1 MTAPSRAER
10 STEAEPGALSADH
23 SALLEQQ
30 AATNQVIE
38 AIGRPGFELQP
49 IFETVAEHAVRL
61 CRADA
66 GQIFIHDTDHYRLA
80 TASGGSDEYRSLL
93 AARAISPGQGTL
105 VGRVGLD
112 RRSVLV
118 SDILADPA
126 YEWSEAQRLGGFR
139 SIVAIPMLSDDEVI
153 GVISLWRR
161 EVDPFTP
168 REIEVA
174 TTFAAQGAVAIR
186 NANLMQQLELRTHQ
200 LAQSVEELEGL
211 REVGEAVN
219 STLDLREVLS
229 TIVTHAV
236 QLSGTEGG
244 SIFEFDEEDQTFRI
258 RAAFGTSAELLDA
271 LRATRVG
278 LDDTL
283 VGRAT
288 STRTSIAVTDI
299 DEAPSDAHLAQ
310 LSRAGWRSMLAV
322 PLVREDTILGALVV
336 RRRTVGAF
344 SPKVIELVETFASQ
358 SALAIQHAR
367 LFQQLELAS
376 RQLSRWNQELEQ
388 RVESQV
394 EQIERIGRLKRF
406 LSPAVA
412 DLIVSGGDE
421 SFLESHRREIT
432 VVFCDLRGFTSF
444 AETVEP
450 EDTMSVLR
458 EYHTALGELVFQY
471 EGTLERFTGD
481 GLMVFFNDPVACAD
495 GPARAVRMAVE
506 MRARIVD
513 IARGWRRQGHVL
525 GFGVGIAQGY
535 ATLGRVGFEGR
546 YDYAAIGT
554 VTNLAARLCEAASDG
569 QILVTERVLAHV
581 ERFVGVE
588 EIEEITLKGFSRPV
602 ILHNVLSIDD
612 SAGSRKTFPDKN
624 RLCTRRLFRTST
636 TSSQRSRSRVSAAQR
651 PMASGN

>member
-1 MTAPSRAER
+1 VTARSRAER
-10 STEAEPGALSADH
+10 STEAERGALSGEH

-66 GQIFIHDTDHYRLA
+66 AQIFIHDTDHYRLA
-80 TASGGSDEYRSLL
+80 TASGGSDEYRSWI

-118 SDILADPA
+118 ADILADPA

-186 NANLMQQLELRTHQ
+186 NANLFQQLELRTLE

-219 STLDLREVLS
+219 STLDLHDVLS
-229 TIVTHAV
+229 TIVMHAV

-244 SIFEFDEEDQTFRI
+244 SIFEFDEKEQAFRI

-299 DEAPSDAHLAQ
+299 DEAPGDAHLAQ
-310 LSRAGWRSMLAV
+310 LSRAGWHSMLAV

-376 RQLSRWNQELEQ
+376 RQLTRWNQELEQ

-458 EYHTALGELVFQY
+458 EYHAALGELVFQY

-569 QILVTERVLAHV
+569 QILVTERVLAEV

-588 EIEEITLKGFSRPV
+588 EIEEMTPKGFSRPV
-602 ILHNVLSIDD
+602 IPHNVLSIDD
-612 SAGSRKTFPDKN
+612 RAG
-624 RLCTRRLFRTST
+624 
-636 TSSQRSRSRVSAAQR
+636 
-651 PMASGN
+651 

>member
-1 MTAPSRAER
+1 MTARAPEGR
-10 STEAEPGALSADH
+10 STEAEPAALSHVH

-30 AATNQVIE
+30 AATDQVIA

-66 GQIFIHDTDHYRLA
+66 AQIFVHDTDHYRLA

-93 AARAISPGQGTL
+93 AAAAISPGQGTV

-153 GVISLWRR
+153 GVISIWRR
-161 EVDPFTP
+161 EVDPFTS

-186 NANLMQQLELRTHQ
+186 NANLMQQLEFRTQ
-200 LAQSVEELEGL
+200 ELAQSVEELEGL
-211 REVGEAVN
+211 RAVGEAVN
-219 STLDLREVLS
+219 STLDLHEVLS
-229 TIVTHAV
+229 KIVMHAV

-244 SIFEFDEEDQTFRI
+244 SIFEFAEEEQTFHI
-258 RAAFGTSAELLDA
+258 RAAFGTSVELLDA
-271 LRATRVG
+271 LRGTRVG
-278 LDDTL
+278 VDDTL
-283 VGRAT
+283 VGRAA
-288 STRTSIAVTDI
+288 STRTSLAVADI
-299 DEAPSDAHLAQ
+299 ETAAPDAHLAQ
-310 LSRAGWRSMLAV
+310 LSRAGWRSLLAV
-322 PLVREDTILGALVV
+322 PLVRDDTILGALVV

-344 SPKVIELVETFASQ
+344 SPKVVDLVETFASQ
-358 SALAIQHAR
+358 SALAIQNAR

-376 RQLSRWNQELEQ
+376 RQLTEWNQELEQ

-394 EQIERIGRLKRF
+394 GQIERIGRLKRF
-406 LSPAVA
+406 LSPAIA
-412 DLIVSGGDE
+412 DLIVSEGDE
-421 SFLESHRREIT
+421 SVLESHRREIT

-458 EYHTALGELVFQY
+458 EYHAALGELVFQY

-506 MRARIVD
+506 MRDRIAD
-513 IARGWRRQGHVL
+513 IALGWRRHGHVL

-554 VTNLAARLCEAASDG
+554 VTNLAARLCDAASDG
-569 QILVTERVLAHV
+569 QILVTERVLAQV
-581 ERFVGVE
+581 DGFVGVE

-602 ILHNVLSIDD
+602 TLHNVLSID
-612 SAGSRKTFPDKN
+612 
-624 RLCTRRLFRTST
+624 
-636 TSSQRSRSRVSAAQR
+636 
-651 PMASGN
+651 SGTGV

>member
-1 MTAPSRAER
+1 VTARSRAER
-10 STEAEPGALSADH
+10 STEAERGALSGEH

-66 GQIFIHDTDHYRLA
+66 AQIFIHDTDHYRLA
-80 TASGGSDEYRSLL
+80 TASGGSDEYRSWI

-118 SDILADPA
+118 ADILADPA

-186 NANLMQQLELRTHQ
+186 NANLFQQLELRTLE

-219 STLDLREVLS
+219 STLDLHDVLS
-229 TIVTHAV
+229 TIVMHAV

-244 SIFEFDEEDQTFRI
+244 SIFEFDEKEQAFRI

-299 DEAPSDAHLAQ
+299 DEAPGDAHLAQ
-310 LSRAGWRSMLAV
+310 LSRAGWHSMLAV

-376 RQLSRWNQELEQ
+376 RQLTRWNQELEQ

-458 EYHTALGELVFQY
+458 EYHAALGELVFQY
-471 EGTLERFTGD
+471 EGTLERK
-481 GLMVFFNDPVACAD
+481 
-495 GPARAVRMAVE
+495 
-506 MRARIVD
+506 
-513 IARGWRRQGHVL
+513 
-525 GFGVGIAQGY
+525 GV
-535 ATLGRVGFEGR
+535 
-546 YDYAAIGT
+546 
-554 VTNLAARLCEAASDG
+554 
-569 QILVTERVLAHV
+569 
-581 ERFVGVE
+581 
-588 EIEEITLKGFSRPV
+588 
-602 ILHNVLSIDD
+602 
-612 SAGSRKTFPDKN
+612 
-624 RLCTRRLFRTST
+624 ST
-636 TSSQRSRSRVSAAQR
+636 
-651 PMASGN
+651 

>member
-1 MTAPSRAER
+1 
-10 STEAEPGALSADH
+10 
-23 SALLEQQ
+23 LLEQQ
-30 AATNQVIE
+30 AATNEVIQ
-38 AIGRPGFELQP
+38 AIGRSGFELQP

-66 GQIFIHDTDHYRLA
+66 AQIFIHDTDHYRLA
-80 TASGGSDEYRSLL
+80 TASGGSDEYRSLI

-118 SDILADPA
+118 ADILADPA

-161 EVDPFTP
+161 EVNPFTP

-229 TIVTHAV
+229 TIVMHAV

-244 SIFEFDEEDQTFRI
+244 SIFEFGEEDQSFRI

-283 VGRAT
+283 VGRAA
-288 STRTSIAVTDI
+288 STRASIAVTDI
-299 DEAPSDAHLAQ
+299 DEAPGDAHLAQ

-358 SALAIQHAR
+358 SALAIQNAR

-376 RQLSRWNQELEQ
+376 RQLTLWNQELEQ

-458 EYHTALGELVFQY
+458 EYHAALGELVFHY

-506 MRARIVD
+506 MRARIGD

-569 QILVTERVLAHV
+569 QILVTERVLAGV

-588 EIEEITLKGFSRPV
+588 EMEEMTPKGFSRPV
-602 ILHNVLSIDD
+602 IPHNVLSIDEN
-612 SAGSRKTFPDKN
+612 AG
-624 RLCTRRLFRTST
+624 
-636 TSSQRSRSRVSAAQR
+636 
-651 PMASGN
+651 

>member
-1 MTAPSRAER
+1 VTARSRAEL
-10 STEAEPGALSADH
+10 STEVEPGALSGEH

-30 AATNQVIE
+30 AATNQVIQ
-38 AIGRPGFELQP
+38 AIGRSGFELQP

-66 GQIFIHDTDHYRLA
+66 AQIFIHDKDHYRLA
-80 TASGGSDEYRSLL
+80 TASGGSDEYRSLI

-118 SDILADPA
+118 ADILADPA

-186 NANLMQQLELRTHQ
+186 NANLMQQLELRTQQ

-229 TIVTHAV
+229 TIVMHAV

-244 SIFEFDEEDQTFRI
+244 SIFEFREEDQSFRI

-283 VGRAT
+283 VGRAA
-288 STRTSIAVTDI
+288 STRASIAVTDI
-299 DEAPSDAHLAQ
+299 DEAPGDAHLAQ

-358 SALAIQHAR
+358 SALAIQNAR

-376 RQLSRWNQELEQ
+376 RQLTQWNQELEQ

-412 DLIVSGGDE
+412 DLVVSGGDE

-458 EYHTALGELVFQY
+458 EYHAALGELVFHY

-506 MRARIVD
+506 MRSRIGD

-569 QILVTERVLAHV
+569 QILVTERVLAGV

-588 EIEEITLKGFSRPV
+588 EMEEMTPKGFSRPV
-602 ILHNVLSIDD
+602 IPHNVLSIDE
-612 SAGSRKTFPDKN
+612 SAG
-624 RLCTRRLFRTST
+624 
-636 TSSQRSRSRVSAAQR
+636 
-651 PMASGN
+651 

>member
-1 MTAPSRAER
+1 VTAQPRAER
-10 STEAEPGALSADH
+10 STDPETGALSGEHA
-23 SALLEQQ
+23 ALLEQQ

-49 IFETVAEHAVRL
+49 IFEAVAEHAVRL

-66 GQIFIHDTDHYRLA
+66 VQIFILDTDHYRLV

-93 AARAISPGQGTL
+93 AASAISPGQGTI
-105 VGRVGLD
+105 VGRAGLD

-118 SDILADPA
+118 ADILTDPA

-153 GVISLWRR
+153 GIISLWRPN
-161 EVDPFTP
+161 VDPFTP
-168 REIEVA
+168 RQIDVA

-186 NANLMQQLELRTHQ
+186 NANLMQQLELRTLE

-219 STLDLREVLS
+219 STLDLHEVLS
-229 TIVTHAV
+229 TIVMHAV

-244 SIFEFDEEDQTFRI
+244 SIFEFDEEDQVFRI
-258 RAAFGTSAELLDA
+258 EAAYGTSAELLDG

-278 LDDTL
+278 LHDTL
-283 VGRAT
+283 VGGAA
-288 STRTSIAVTDI
+288 STKRSIVVPDI
-299 DEAPSDAHLAQ
+299 DDAPADAHLAL
-310 LSRAGWRSMLAV
+310 LSQAGWRSMLAV
-322 PLVREDTILGALVV
+322 PLVREDTVLGAFVV

-344 SPKVIELVETFASQ
+344 PPKVIELVETFASQ
-358 SALAIQHAR
+358 SALAIQNAR

-376 RQLSRWNQELEQ
+376 LQLSRWNHELEQ

-481 GLMVFFNDPVACAD
+481 GLMVFL
-495 GPARAVRMAVE
+495 
-506 MRARIVD
+506 
-513 IARGWRRQGHVL
+513 Q
-525 GFGVGIAQGY
+525 
-535 ATLGRVGFEGR
+535 
-546 YDYAAIGT
+546 
-554 VTNLAARLCEAASDG
+554 
-569 QILVTERVLAHV
+569 
-581 ERFVGVE
+581 
-588 EIEEITLKGFSRPV
+588 
-602 ILHNVLSIDD
+602 
-612 SAGSRKTFPDKN
+612 
-624 RLCTRRLFRTST
+624 
-636 TSSQRSRSRVSAAQR
+636 
-651 PMASGN
+651 

>member
-1 MTAPSRAER
+1 VTARSRAEL
-10 STEAEPGALSADH
+10 STEVEPGALSDEH

-30 AATNQVIE
+30 AATNEVIQ
-38 AIGRPGFELQP
+38 AIGRSGFELQP

-66 GQIFIHDTDHYRLA
+66 AQIFIHDTDHYRLA
-80 TASGGSDEYRSLL
+80 TASGGSDEYRSLI

-118 SDILADPA
+118 ADILADPA

-161 EVDPFTP
+161 EVNPFTP

-229 TIVTHAV
+229 TIVMHAV

-244 SIFEFDEEDQTFRI
+244 SIFEFGEEDQSFRI

-283 VGRAT
+283 VGRAA
-288 STRTSIAVTDI
+288 STRASIAVTDI
-299 DEAPSDAHLAQ
+299 DEAPGDAHLAQ

-358 SALAIQHAR
+358 SALAIQNAR

-376 RQLSRWNQELEQ
+376 RQLTQWNQELEQ

-458 EYHTALGELVFQY
+458 EYHAALGELVFHY

-506 MRARIVD
+506 MRARIGD

-569 QILVTERVLAHV
+569 QILVTERVLAEV

-588 EIEEITLKGFSRPV
+588 EMEEMTPKGFSRPV
-602 ILHNVLSIDD
+602 IPHNVLSIDEN
-612 SAGSRKTFPDKN
+612 AG
-624 RLCTRRLFRTST
+624 
-636 TSSQRSRSRVSAAQR
+636 
-651 PMASGN
+651 